1 MFEMLVIAV
10 DAPLILIKLMQSSV
24 LSKGEHIEY
33 NTWVSRDMEFL
44 FECTTCN
51 LMSERI
57 I

>member
-33 NTWVSRDMEFL
+33 STWVSGDMEFL